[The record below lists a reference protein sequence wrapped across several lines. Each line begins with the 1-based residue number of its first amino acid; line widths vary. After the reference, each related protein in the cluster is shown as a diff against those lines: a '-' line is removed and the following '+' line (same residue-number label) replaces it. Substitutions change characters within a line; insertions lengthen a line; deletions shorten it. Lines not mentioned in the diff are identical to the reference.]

1 MAVFVLWLGSWL
13 YLSGSFARMSDW
25 GHDKTLAKTAEAG
38 FAIQNILVEGRVHT
52 DPDLIRA
59 ILNVEKGDSVFAVDP
74 DTAKAQLE
82 RISWVKTAQVERRL
96 PDTIFVALSERTPI
110 ALWQKDQKVSVVD
123 AEGVVLTDQNLAPF
137 RDLLMVVGDSAPQKA
152 QELITFLAAE
162 PTIVSKIDAA
172 VRVADRRWD
181 LVMKNRVT
189 VRLPEDDM
197 GLALR
202 QLASAQ
208 EQDGLLDKNIES
220 VDLREAGR
228 LTVKTAPGTAEEL
241 KASFKDGKP
250 I

>member
-1 MAVFVLWLGSWL
+1 MFVLWVGSWL
-13 YLSGSFARMSDW
+13 YLSGSFTKLSDW
-25 GHDKTLAKTAEAG
+25 GHDRTLAKTAAAG

-59 ILNVEKGDSVFAVDP
+59 ILNVEKGDSIFAIDP
-74 DTAKAQLE
+74 AAAKTQLE

-96 PDTIFVALSERTPI
+96 PDTIFVGLSERTPI

-123 AEGVVLTDQNLAPF
+123 AEGVVLTDQNLEPF
-137 RDLLMVVGDSAPQKA
+137 RNLLMVVGDGAPQNA
-152 QELITFLAAE
+152 QELITYLAAE

-189 VRLPEDDM
+189 VRLPEDDL

-228 LTVKTAPGTAEEL
+228 LTVKTAPGAAEEL
-241 KASFKDGKP
+241 KASFTKDGKP